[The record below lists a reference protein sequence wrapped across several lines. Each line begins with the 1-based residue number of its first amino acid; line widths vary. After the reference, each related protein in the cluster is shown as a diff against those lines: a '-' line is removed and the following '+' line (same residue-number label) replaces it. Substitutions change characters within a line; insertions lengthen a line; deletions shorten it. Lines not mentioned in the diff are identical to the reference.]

1 MTGAEHPTRLEIA
14 AARAQVALDR
24 RARRPSPDWLLR
36 LAATEIPDV
45 PTTVAQSSTGA
56 TLLPSATR
64 ARRALAWLP
73 ARPMQGRD
81 VLDLQRRLVALGYA
95 RDDLIDGI
103 FGETTEI
110 AVRRFQN
117 AFDILNDGVYG
128 RVSQRVLD
136 YLESNGIDKDNQPTV
151 QQLHLISFI
160 VKTQQGGFVVI
171 DLVSR
176 SPVAGAD
183 AILQARLIDEVGHRL
198 EATIGVLTGMQSWV
212 FTTANMAREEEQIA
226 SFANNIK
233 AELLITLS
241 VGNDAGAGPGCAT
254 WYFGSAPDVYSHV
267 GRPLAEAVQTEVVRI
282 AKAPDRGTHPEY
294 SQLFEQ
300 AKAPTVRV
308 ELGNL
313 ADPAD
318 RTRLADEAYQD
329 RIATGIAAGIKRFY
343 RLGEE
348 DDEPASL
355 NLGATSGR

>member
-1 MTGAEHPTRLEIA
+1 MTGTERPTRLEIA
-14 AARAQVALDR
+14 AARAQVALNG
-24 RARRPSPDWLLR
+24 RAKRPSPDWLLR
-36 LAATEIPDV
+36 LAATDIPAGS
-45 PTTVAQSSTGA
+45 TTADQPQHRA

-81 VLDLQRRLVALGYA
+81 VLELQRRLVALGYA
-95 RDDLIDGI
+95 GDDIIDGI

-117 AFDILNDGVYG
+117 DFDILNDGVYG
-128 RVSQRVLD
+128 RVSQQVLD

-151 QQLHLISFI
+151 QQRHLISFI

-176 SPVAGAD
+176 SPVAGPD
-183 AILQARLIDEVGHRL
+183 ATLGARLVDEVGHRL
-198 EATIGVLTGMQSWV
+198 EATIGALTGMQSWI

-241 VGNDAGAGPGCAT
+241 VGNDADAGPGCAT

-267 GRPLAEAVQTEVVRI
+267 GRPLAESLQTEVVRI
-282 AKAPDRGTHPEY
+282 AQASDRGTHPEY

-308 ELGNL
+308 EFGNL

-318 RTRLADEAYQD
+318 RMRLQDDAYQE
-329 RIATGIAAGIKRFY
+329 RVASGIASGIKRFY
-343 RLGEE
+343 RLGE
-348 DDEPASL
+348 DDEPSSL
-355 NLGATSGR
+355 NLGATSRH